1 MKRKVLALILTGA
14 MAFSMAACGEKEEPA
29 STTTD
34 KTENTD
40 STDASNEADDA
51 ETDNAETDNAGGSGD
66 YSNLKIQ
73 VVAKGFQH
81 DFWKAVKL
89 GAQQAGED
97 FGLKENPAD
106 NFVGPKSETDVAEQV
121 EQIKNAINK
130 KPDAICLAA
139 LDTTASLDPINQAMA
154 AGIPI
159 VGFDSGVPDA
169 PEGAVVAN
177 AATDNYAAGSMAA
190 DEMYELIKDK
200 ITDPADTVRI
210 GVISQEANSQSIVD
224 RTQGFLD
231 RMVELVGEGKI
242 AIEGHDKFNLKAD
255 GAKVIMEVG
264 VPANVQ
270 DAECVT
276 VAQKILGKKDLVAVY
291 GSNEF
296 ANKNIITANQN
307 LNVLGKDK
315 VIAVG
320 FDSGKL
326 QLDAVRSGVYAGAIT
341 QNPVQIGYKA
351 VELAVK
357 AAAGE
362 PVEDVDTGCLYYT
375 AENMDSEEIAPCLY
389 E

>member
-14 MAFSMAACGEKEEPA
+14 MAFSMAACGEKEETT

-40 STDASNEADDA
+40 NTDAADAADADDA
-51 ETDNAETDNAGGSGD
+51 ATDNEGGSGD
-66 YSNLKIQ
+66 YSDIKIQ

-97 FGLKENPAD
+97 LGLKENPAD

-139 LDTTASLDPINQAMA
+139 LDTAASLDPINQAMA

-264 VPANVQ
+264 IPANVQ

-326 QLDAVRSGVYAGAIT
+326 QLDAVRNGTYAGAIT

>member
-14 MAFSMAACGEKEEPA
+14 MAFSLAACGGQDEPA

-34 KTENTD
+34 TDNTETEDTTD
-40 STDASNEADDA
+40 DAAADDTA
-51 ETDNAETDNAGGSGD
+51 EEEESSASGD
-66 YSNLKIQ
+66 YSDIKIQ

-81 DFWKAVKL
+81 DFWKAVKQ

-97 FGLKENPAD
+97 LGLKENPAD
-106 NFVGPKSETDVAEQV
+106 NFVGPKSETDIPEQV

-130 KPDAICLAA
+130 NPDAICLAA

-177 AATDNYAAGSMAA
+177 AATDNYVAGAMAA
-190 DEMYELIKDK
+190 DEMYKLIEDK
-200 ITDPADTVRI
+200 VTDPAETVRI
-210 GVISQEANSQSIVD
+210 GVVSQEANSQSIVD

-231 RMVELVGEGKI
+231 RMVELIGEGKV

-264 VPANVQ
+264 IPANVQ

-276 VAQKILGKKDLVAVY
+276 VAQKILGQQDLIAVY

-307 LNVLGKDK
+307 LNVLGADK
-315 VIAVG
+315 IIAVG

-326 QLDAVRSGVYAGAIT
+326 QLDAVRDGIYAGAIT

>member
-14 MAFSMAACGEKEEPA
+14 MAFSMAACGEKEEQA

-40 STDASNEADDA
+40 NTDAADAADADDA
-51 ETDNAETDNAGGSGD
+51 ATDNEGGSGD
-66 YSNLKIQ
+66 YSDIKIQ

-97 FGLKENPAD
+97 LGLKENPAD

-139 LDTTASLDPINQAMA
+139 LDTAASLDPINQAMA

-264 VPANVQ
+264 IPANVQ

>member
-14 MAFSMAACGEKEEPA
+14 MAFSMAACGEKEETT

-40 STDASNEADDA
+40 NTDAADAADADDA
-51 ETDNAETDNAGGSGD
+51 ATDNEGGSGD
-66 YSNLKIQ
+66 YSDIKIQ

-97 FGLKENPAD
+97 LGLKENPAD

-139 LDTTASLDPINQAMA
+139 LDTAASLDPINQAMA

-177 AATDNYAAGSMAA
+177 AATDNYTAGSMAA

-264 VPANVQ
+264 IPANVQ

>member
-14 MAFSMAACGEKEEPA
+14 MAFSLAACGGQDEPA

-34 KTENTD
+34 TDNTETEDTTD
-40 STDASNEADDA
+40 DAAADDTA
-51 ETDNAETDNAGGSGD
+51 EEEESSASGD
-66 YSNLKIQ
+66 YSDIKIQ

-81 DFWKAVKL
+81 DFWKAVKQ

-97 FGLKENPAD
+97 LGLKENPAD
-106 NFVGPKSETDVAEQV
+106 NFVGPKSETDIPEQV

-130 KPDAICLAA
+130 NPDAICLAA

-177 AATDNYAAGSMAA
+177 AATDNYVAGAMAA
-190 DEMYELIKDK
+190 DEMYKLIEDK
-200 ITDPADTVRI
+200 VTDPAETVRI
-210 GVISQEANSQSIVD
+210 GVVSQEANSQSIVD

-231 RMVELVGEGKI
+231 RMVELIGEGKV

-264 VPANVQ
+264 IPANVQ

-276 VAQKILGKKDLVAVY
+276 VAQKILGQQDLIAVY

-296 ANKNIITANQN
+296 ANKNIITAESK
-307 LNVLGKDK
+307 GD
-315 VIAVG
+315 
-320 FDSGKL
+320 
-326 QLDAVRSGVYAGAIT
+326 T
-341 QNPVQIGYKA
+341 VQ
-351 VELAVK
+351 
-357 AAAGE
+357 
-362 PVEDVDTGCLYYT
+362 PF
-375 AENMDSEEIAPCLY
+375 AENDKNRVTLTVVTGDGTKKEKVVSKKFRIEEKRY
-389 E
+389 RVQ